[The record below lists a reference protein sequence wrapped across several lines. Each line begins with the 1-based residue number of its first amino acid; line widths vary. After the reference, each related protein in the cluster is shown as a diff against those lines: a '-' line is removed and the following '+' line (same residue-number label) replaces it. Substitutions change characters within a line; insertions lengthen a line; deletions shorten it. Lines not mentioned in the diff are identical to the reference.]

1 MTDTAAMPA
10 AADTAT
16 APALQFLA
24 EEMAKVIGLESAPVA
39 VFLLAPDADMAPF
52 AGWEAVK
59 RHRYCQALM
68 KARSG
73 EHVILEADE
82 LACPAAAKAF
92 GFRPLTPALQTG
104 KGLVGFGIVAEPESG
119 AAMFRG
125 MSCLEPGTV
134 ARLAL
139 CPLSEAPALP
149 DVVVVEGPPEQL
161 MWLLLAEVNLRGG
174 ERLLGSTAV
183 LQATCVDATIIP
195 HLEQRLNFTMGCY
208 GCREATDL
216 EPAETVVGFPGGR
229 LAQLVDS
236 LAFLSEKAVPRS
248 RAKHAHEALV
258 SGRAPRRPTHRRPST
273 GGQSDPDSMHFHR
286 PSHISIQRSHHARS
300 RPARP
305 RPQVPR
311 PQVPRHAHGPAHR
324 PRRHERPRRRAR
336 RRRPARR
343 PRRARRGPLRH
354 LLRRRRPG
362 RHRLH
367 LRQGQH
373 PPPRATASSASR

>member
-1 MTDTAAMPA
+1 MTDVFASRGAGGSHTGPDLRTL
-10 AADTAT
+10 AD
-16 APALQFLA
+16 
-24 EEMAKVIGLESAPVA
+24 EMTRVTGLEGAPVA

-52 AGWEAVK
+52 AGWNPVE

-68 KARSG
+68 KARAG
-73 EHVILEADE
+73 ERVILEADE

-119 AAMFRG
+119 ARMFEG
-125 MSCLEPGTV
+125 MICLEPGTV

-139 CPLSEAPALP
+139 CLLAEAPALP

-195 HLEQRLNFTMGCY
+195 YVEQRLNFTMGCY
-208 GCREATDL
+208 GCREATDIK
-216 EPAETVVGFPGGR
+216 PAETVVGFPGAR

-248 RAKHAHEALV
+248 RAKHALQ
-258 SGRAPRRPTHRRPST
+258 SLT
-273 GGQSDPDSMHFHR
+273 GGGAAASDE
-286 PSHISIQRSHHARS
+286 PSPFQPKDPS
-300 RPARP
+300 
-305 RPQVPR
+305 
-311 PQVPRHAHGPAHR
+311 
-324 PRRHERPRRRAR
+324 
-336 RRRPARR
+336 
-343 PRRARRGPLRH
+343 
-354 LLRRRRPG
+354 
-362 RHRLH
+362 
-367 LRQGQH
+367 
-373 PPPRATASSASR
+373 

>member
-1 MTDTAAMPA
+1 MQKPAVEAAAGYTAAAPDLRIL
-10 AADTAT
+10 ADD
-16 APALQFLA
+16 
-24 EEMAKVIGLESAPVA
+24 MAQAIGLESAPVA

-52 AGWEAVK
+52 AGWEPVE

-73 EHVILEADE
+73 ERVILDADE

-92 GFRPLTPALQTG
+92 GFKPLPPALQTG
-104 KGLVGFGIVAEPESG
+104 KGLVGFGIVAEPGSG
-119 AAMFRG
+119 AAMFQG

-139 CPLSEAPALP
+139 CPLAEAPVQP

-195 HLEQRLNFTMGCY
+195 YLEQRLNFTMGCY

-216 EPAETVVGFPGGR
+216 QPAETVVGFPGGR

-248 RAKHAHEALV
+248 RAKHAHEMLV
-258 SGRAPRRPTHRRPST
+258 SGRAPVPDQPSPF
-273 GGQSDPDSMHFHR
+273 D
-286 PSHISIQRSHHARS
+286 
-300 RPARP
+300 
-305 RPQVPR
+305 
-311 PQVPRHAHGPAHR
+311 
-324 PRRHERPRRRAR
+324 
-336 RRRPARR
+336 
-343 PRRARRGPLRH
+343 RG
-354 LLRRRRPG
+354 
-362 RHRLH
+362 
-367 LRQGQH
+367 
-373 PPPRATASSASR
+373 AE